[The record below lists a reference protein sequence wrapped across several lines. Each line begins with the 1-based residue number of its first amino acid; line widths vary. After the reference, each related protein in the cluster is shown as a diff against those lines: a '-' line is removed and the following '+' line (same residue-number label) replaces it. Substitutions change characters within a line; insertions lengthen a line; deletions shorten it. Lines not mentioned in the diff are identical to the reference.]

1 MNRGLQGRLAWLLG
15 VSVLWPAIGLAA
27 FHVVVSS
34 DELVIRVIAWG
45 FLIALLPMLGV
56 AAAEGDARWRRA
68 IGATVQVTTFTAV
81 VLYGVL
87 VVGKITCVET
97 SPLGVGLLMIPY
109 GALAGV
115 AAGLMAWQGGRIVSA
130 WGWRGAI
137 VAFFLGEALLAF
149 IFLAGAYQTYLYVV
163 PCLGP

>member
-1 MNRGLQGRLAWLLG
+1 MNRGLVGRLGWLLG
-15 VSVLWPAIGLAA
+15 VSLFWPAIGLGA

-34 DELVIRVIAWG
+34 AGLVIHAIGWG

-56 AAAEGDARWRRA
+56 AAAEDDARWRRA
-68 IGATVQVTTFTAV
+68 IGATVAVTTFTGV

-87 VVGKITCVET
+87 VAGKITCIET
-97 SPLGVGLLMIPY
+97 SPIGVGLLVIPY

-137 VAFFLGEALLAF
+137 VAFVLGAVLLVLIYLGGMF
-149 IFLAGAYQTYLYVV
+149 QTYLYVV